1 MSAKRL
7 LSANQ
12 FNPFPPVVRNFLR
25 WSQNTLSQSP
35 TSFTAKG
42 PIVLAT
48 NLLRS
53 YFEQGLVVEARKLFD
68 EMPERDV
75 VAWMAMIVG
84 YTSCNEYLRAFCT
97 FRDMLNNGI
106 DPNAYTISSVLKA
119 CKGLEDL
126 SFGVVVHGLAIK
138 HGLGGYIYVENALMD
153 MYATYCVSMND
164 ACKVFIGIQDK
175 NAVSWTT
182 LIAGYTHRDQ
192 GHQAVQTFRQM
203 LLEDVESNPFSF
215 SIAVRA
221 CASIGSLNYGQQIRT
236 AIIKHGFESN
246 LPAMNSI
253 LDLYFRCG
261 CLPEANRLFHEMSEK
276 DLITWN
282 TVIAGYEKLDPG
294 KALSIFS
301 VMELKGFTPNCFTFT
316 SVIAACANLAALNC
330 GQQVHGAVFCRG
342 LVANVALAN
351 SLIDMYAK
359 CGDITESHKMFS
371 ELPYRNLVS
380 WTSMMLGYGAHG
392 FGKEAVELFDEMVR
406 SGFIPDQIVFM
417 AVLSACSHAG
427 LVDQG
432 LRYFSSI
439 SEYDIEPNQEVYGCV
454 ADLLGRAGR
463 VEEAYHLILNMPFK
477 PSESVW
483 SALLGASKAHRLTD
497 LGKLAAQ
504 RVLTLTPNLV
514 EPYVVLSNIYAAEG
528 KWGESARMRK
538 LIRGVGC
545 KKEVGKSW
553 IEVRNQ
559 VYSFV
564 AGIKDGH
571 HMELAGGTLKF
582 LIQHVK
588 EAGYALDCLMHDL
601 ENET

>member
-12 FNPFPPVVRNFLR
+12 FNPFPPVVKNFLR
-25 WSQNTLSQSP
+25 WSQNTPSQSP

-97 FRDMLNNGI
+97 FRDMLNNVI

-126 SFGVVVHGLAIK
+126 SFGDVVHGLAIK

-153 MYATYCVSMND
+153 MYATCCISMND

-175 NAVSWTT
+175 NDVSWTT
-182 LIAGYTHRDQ
+182 LIA
-192 GHQAVQTFRQM
+192 
-203 LLEDVESNPFSF
+203 ESNAFSF

-246 LPAMNSI
+246 LPSMNSI

-282 TVIAGYEKLDPG
+282 TVIAGYEKLDPW

-301 VMELKGFTPNCFTFT
+301 VMELKGFIPNCFTFT

-342 LVANVALAN
+342 LAANVALAN

-371 ELPYRNLVS
+371 ELSYRNLVS
-380 WTSMMLGYGAHG
+380 WTSMMPGYGAH
-392 FGKEAVELFDEMVR
+392 MVW
-406 SGFIPDQIVFM
+406 SGFIPDQIVYM

-439 SEYDIEPNQEVYGCV
+439 SEYDVEPNQEVYGCV

-483 SALLGASKAHRLTD
+483 SALLGASKAHRLT
-497 LGKLAAQ
+497 
-504 RVLTLTPNLV
+504 
-514 EPYVVLSNIYAAEG
+514 EPYVVLSNIYAGEG
-528 KWGESARMRK
+528 KWGESARKRK
-538 LIRGVGC
+538 LIRG
-545 KKEVGKSW
+545 

-571 HMELAGGTLKF
+571 HMELADGTFKL